1 MTVEQPAEPD
11 KKSIDEWLLEH
22 TNSTPEGLEQA
33 KKEAEKDARRHS
45 REEIEE
51 EKSDEE
57 S

>member
-33 KKEAEKDARRHS
+33 KKDAEKDARRHS